1 MYEFTGGTGITNS
14 NPIAGPSLSSPAHGG
29 PTNLVSEDCAAKA
42 THQQHGS
49 CSGGAVTVG
58 GVEEDAK
65 DYYMTLSVCSNGKT
79 WHIRRN
85 YRNLRK
91 FDRQLHKCVHD
102 RKFSGLQEL
111 PKLDFTQISSPEQLE
126 VCSLLCLR
134 VLPFCFCVCLSSCLL
149 VPDLVPD

>member
-1 MYEFTGGTGITNS
+1 M
-14 NPIAGPSLSSPAHGG
+14 
-29 PTNLVSEDCAAKA
+29 
-42 THQQHGS
+42 
-49 CSGGAVTVG
+49 TVG

-111 PKLDFTQISSPEQLE
+111 SKLDFSQITSPEQLE
-126 VCSLLCLR
+126 VCSLLCLL
-134 VLPFCFCVCLSSCLL
+134 VFVSVCLL
-149 VPDLVPD
+149 VPDLVPDEHGWCRKLQRSRGPFCFYCV